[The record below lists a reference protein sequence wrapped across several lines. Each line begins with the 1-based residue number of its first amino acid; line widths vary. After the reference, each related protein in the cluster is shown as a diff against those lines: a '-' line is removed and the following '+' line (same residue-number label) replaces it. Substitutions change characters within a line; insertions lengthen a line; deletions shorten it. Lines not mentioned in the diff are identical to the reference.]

1 MKTAWMDWR
10 FFCWSSRPA
19 AEGAMSN
26 AEASKLQ
33 STPNRRCDVVSPQT
47 VSGLRYIQADYV
59 TNVDGDTIGT
69 EVLGSH
75 GRSLGHLDGVLVDFY
90 ERKLRYIVVD
100 TRDLFSRH
108 RYLLPP
114 TEARLDRQRPALR
127 LDIDEESIS
136 TFPEF
141 SAKTRTVL

>member
-1 MKTAWMDWR
+1 M
-10 FFCWSSRPA
+10 
-19 AEGAMSN
+19 
-26 AEASKLQ
+26 L
-33 STPNRRCDVVSPQT
+33 SPQS
-47 VSGLRYIQADYV
+47 VSNLRYIQADYV
-59 TNVDGDTIGT
+59 TNVDGDAIGT

-75 GRSLGHLDGVLVDFY
+75 GRSLGHLEGVLVDFH

-100 TRDLFSRH
+100 TRGVFSRH

-127 LDIDEESIS
+127 LDIDEASIS

-141 SAKTRTVL
+141 SAKTRAVL